1 MPTSFTFGA
10 TVAEPVDAVRAR
22 AETALREE
30 GFGVLTEIDVAATLR
45 AKLGIERPP
54 YLILGVCN
62 PALAHQ
68 ALEIDPSIGT
78 LLPCT
83 VVLWSSADDATTVE
97 ILDPVAALGIIGS
110 DAVAPIA
117 AEAAARLRRVLDSIL
132 AG

>member
-1 MPTSFTFGA
+1 MPTFTFGA
-10 TVAEPVDAVRAR
+10 TVAEPIDAARAR
-22 AETALREE
+22 VETALRAE

-45 AKLGIERPP
+45 SKLGIERSP

-62 PALAHQ
+62 PALAHR

-83 VVLWSSADDATTVE
+83 VVLRSSADDSTTVE
-97 ILDPVAALGIIGS
+97 ILDPVAALGIVGS
-110 DAVAPIA
+110 DAVAPVA
-117 AEAAARLRRVLDSIL
+117 SEAAGRLRRVLDSIL